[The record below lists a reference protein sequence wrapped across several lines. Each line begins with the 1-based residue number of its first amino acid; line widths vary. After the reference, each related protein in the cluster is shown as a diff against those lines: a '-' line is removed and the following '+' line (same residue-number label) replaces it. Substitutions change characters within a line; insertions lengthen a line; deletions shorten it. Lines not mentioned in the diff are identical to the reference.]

1 MKSATTPGS
10 RPAFAERRTARGG
23 VPFLFA
29 VALLFLGLLAGAPA
43 EAAAKILI
51 LGLDRNLEDSAD
63 NTYSSAPVIQSLLAG
78 LGQTD
83 VTLVRVP
90 MNDHATLAAFDYS
103 PYRAVFV
110 CNAMNVFTPYSH
122 VFNAAEGQ
130 RLVDYLNAGGSVYME
145 GGDVWYQDPAVNGAF
160 NFRPAFGVN
169 SAAQATDS
177 LYRIKGKT
185 GTFFAGYQFDFNSAY
200 GGFRDLVTG
209 SGGAQTVMENNTNAN
224 PPAVTGA
231 WVAYDAPA
239 YKCIASC
246 IRFSGLQDG
255 AGSNTK
261 SALLARVL
269 DFLGVTNPTRSYYCP
284 HVFTGAAWWTRLT
297 VVNLGATDYPLSLT
311 LYDPSGQV
319 VDTRTVS
326 SLAPRA
332 RYSVAMDELFGSGI
346 AEQDLWL
353 LVSTRSPLKGV
364 LEFGTRDGLSQTSLP
379 LSETAFATAVF
390 PYVYM
395 NQDTVSSYYTGITL
409 INTGNVT
416 AIVTLRAYN
425 EDHTLV
431 ATTAP
436 PVSIPPKGKYVRLID
451 QVFTGV
457 PDPSAIRM
465 IIAST
470 TVDSLVGF
478 ELFGKWGEMGLAGLP
493 AVQQTPPAKDLSST
507 AGEPGPA
514 DTVYLYFNELP
525 PSESYYTGVTFSNFG
540 SQPATLTAEL
550 LNEIGVILA
559 SKEWT
564 SVQPLQQITRSVW
577 DAANTAPRSD
587 AARLRVRAE
596 VPMLGFEL
604 LLAGSG
610 TAYRFDGL
618 PAASAG
624 SGRVVFPAVPESA
637 VFDRRVRVTNLHY
650 QSNGVTLEAFDAQ
663 GNSIGTYSTELPYA
677 GKYDLALAAIFP
689 GVSNSIAWMDVRG
702 TGTLCASLFYPALD
716 QTRLGVAA
724 GQSVE

>member
-1 MKSATTPGS
+1 MERASNPASRHSADRERAGCGCALS
-10 RPAFAERRTARGG
+10 R
-23 VPFLFA
+23 A
-29 VALLFLGLLAGAPA
+29 VLFLLLLAFVPLT
-43 EAAAKILI
+43 EAGAAKLLI
-51 LGLDRNLEDSAD
+51 LGLDRNLEDTAD
-63 NTYSSAPVIQSLLAG
+63 NTYSSAPVLQSLLAG
-78 LGQTD
+78 LGQAD
-83 VTLVRVP
+83 VTLVRVA

-130 RLVDYLNAGGSVYME
+130 RLVDYLNTGGSVYME

-185 GTFFAGYQFDFNSAY
+185 GTFFAGFQFDFSSTH

-209 SGGAQTVMENNTNAN
+209 AGSALTVMENHTNAS

-231 WVAYDAPA
+231 WVAFDGPV

-255 AGSNTK
+255 AGGNTR

-269 DFLGVTNPTRSYYCP
+269 DFLGVTNPARSYYCP
-284 HVFTGAAWWTRLT
+284 HVYTGAAWWTRLS
-297 VVNLGATDYPLSLT
+297 VVNLGLTDYPLTLT
-311 LYDPSGQV
+311 LYNPSGQV

-326 SLAPRA
+326 SLAPKA
-332 RYSVAMDELFGSGI
+332 QYSAAMDELFGPGI

-353 LVSTRSPLKGV
+353 LVSTRSPIKGA
-364 LEFGTRDGLSQTSLP
+364 LEFGTRDGLSQTGLP
-379 LSETAFATAVF
+379 LSETAFASAVF

-409 INTGNVT
+409 INTENVT
-416 AIVTLRAYN
+416 ATVTLRAYN
-425 EDHTLV
+425 EDNTLV
-431 ATTAP
+431 ATTDP
-436 PVSIPPKGKYVRLID
+436 PINIPPKGKYVRLIN
-451 QVFTGV
+451 QVFTGL
-457 PDPSAIRM
+457 PDPSVIRM

-470 TVDSLVGF
+470 TVNSLVGF

-493 AVQQTPPAKDLSST
+493 AVQRTPPARDL
-507 AGEPGPA
+507 AAPEGPRGP
-514 DTVYLYFNELP
+514 DETVYLYYNELP

-550 LNEIGVILA
+550 LNGIGVVLA

-564 SVQPLQQITRSVW
+564 AVQPLQQITRSVW
-577 DAANTAPRSD
+577 DAVNTAPRSD

-596 VPMLGFEL
+596 VPMVGFEL

-610 TAYRFDGL
+610 TTYRFDGL
-618 PAASAG
+618 PAVSSG
-624 SGRVVFPAVPESA
+624 SGRVVFSVVPAA
-637 VFDRRVRVTNLHY
+637 ATFDLRVRISNLHY
-650 QSNGVTLEAFDAQ
+650 QSNGVTLEVYDAQ
-663 GNSIGTYSTELPYA
+663 GSSLGAYPTELPYA
-677 GKYDLALAAIFP
+677 GKYDLALSSLFP
-689 GVSNSIAWMDVRG
+689 GVLNSIAWLEVRG
-702 TGTLCASLFYPALD
+702 TGTLDASLFYPALD
-716 QTRLGVAA
+716 QTRLGVVA
-724 GQSVE
+724 GQPWE